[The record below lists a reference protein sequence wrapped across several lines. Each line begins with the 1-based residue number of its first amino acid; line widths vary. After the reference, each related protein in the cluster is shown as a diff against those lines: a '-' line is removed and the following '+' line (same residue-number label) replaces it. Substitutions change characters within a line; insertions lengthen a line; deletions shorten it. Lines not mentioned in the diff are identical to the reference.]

1 VKFIVTTTINE
12 PTEALRKFA
21 QMPDWKLVVV
31 GDRKTP
37 HESYT
42 GLDGVTYLLPGY
54 QENLDSKLSAMLGW
68 NCIQRRNMGFLY
80 AMQNGAELVATVDD
94 DNIPQLGWGD
104 SLLGREVLVNSYQS
118 RTPAFDPLSHTN
130 GKIWHRGFP
139 WQWVANRAADM
150 VTTRDRFDV
159 QANLWNGA
167 PDIDA
172 ICRAVYPQDVRFGH
186 VDPFT
191 ATRPMPFNS
200 QNTILTRKAMKD
212 YFCFPGLGR
221 YDDIYASYVCQ
232 AYGNKVVFG
241 GATVF
246 QKRNPHDITADF
258 NAEVYGYQ
266 NCAKFITDL
275 ADNREAW
282 KALPSQAMESFE
294 RYRELV
300 GSTS

>member
-1 VKFIVTTTINE
+1 
-12 PTEALRKFA
+12 
-21 QMPDWKLVVV
+21 MPDWKLVVV

-42 GLDGVTYLLPGY
+42 GLPGVTYLLPGY
-54 QENLDSKLSAMLGW
+54 QENLDSKLSAMIGW

-80 AMQNGAELVATVDD
+80 AMTNGADLVATVDD

-104 SLLGREVLVNSYQS
+104 SLLGRKVGVIVYQP
-118 RTPAFDPLSHTN
+118 TAPAFDPLSVTRCS
-130 GKIWHRGFP
+130 KIWHRGYP
-139 WQWVANRAADM
+139 WQWVSQRRADCFDAHE
-150 VTTRDRFDV
+150 TFDV

-172 ICRAVYPQDVRFGH
+172 ICRAVYPQDVEFDT
-186 VDPFT
+186 VYPFT
-191 ATRPMPFNS
+191 ATKPMPFNS

-232 AYGNKVVFG
+232 AYGHKVVFG

-282 KALPSQAMESFE
+282 KGLPQQTVESFE
-294 RYRELV
+294 RYRELLPA
-300 GSTS
+300 

>member
-1 VKFIVTTTINE
+1 
-12 PTEALRKFA
+12 
-21 QMPDWKLVVV
+21 MPDWKLVVV

-42 GLDGVTYLLPGY
+42 GLAGVTYLLPGY
-54 QENLDSKLSAMLGW
+54 QENLDSKLSAMIGW

-80 AMQNGAELVATVDD
+80 AMTNGAELVATVDD

-104 SLLGREVLVNSYQS
+104 SLLGREVLVNSYQA
-118 RTPAFDPLSHTN
+118 RMPAFDPLWTTKHAYM
-130 GKIWHRGFP
+130 WHRGFP
-139 WQWVANRAADM
+139 WQWYRQRAADS
-150 VTTRDRFDV
+150 VVTRDSFDV

-172 ICRAVYPQDVRFGH
+172 ICRSLWPSDVRFDH

-191 ATRPMPFNS
+191 ATRPMPF
-200 QNTILTRKAMKD
+200 
-212 YFCFPGLGR
+212 
-221 YDDIYASYVCQ
+221 
-232 AYGNKVVFG
+232 KVVFG

-246 QKRNPHDITADF
+246 QQRNQHDITADF

-282 KALPSQAMESFE
+282 KGLPQQAVESFE

-300 GSTS
+300 A